1 MEANL
6 INAGALAYLGD
17 SVYEVEIRNYLVLK
31 GINNANKLQKE
42 AVKYVSAYAQADILE
57 KLINEGMLNEDELY
71 TVGRARNY
79 KPNSKPKH
87 TDIVT
92 YKKATAL
99 EALFGMLYINK
110 DTNTVFENNKK
121 KNCYITHFEFK
132 NHSFAICS
140 MEEPPLEIKFNYL

>member
-1 MEANL
+1 MEENL

-110 DTNTVFENNKK
+110 NTNRIKELIKS
-121 KNCYITHFEFK
+121 IT
-132 NHSFAICS
+132 
-140 MEEPPLEIKFNYL
+140 MEW